1 MPSFFE
7 KIAARI
13 AFWHA
18 RGVFRAFLSD
28 LDRPEAVQERALAR
42 VMRLVRGS
50 EYARQCGLD
59 RVRSIADL
67 RSAAPI
73 VTYDDVRPTMDRLHA
88 GDVQAL
94 FAPGTRL
101 IMFAT
106 SSGTTAH
113 PKYIP
118 VTPEFVTQYRRGW
131 NTFGLKMLSDHPDAV
146 LRAILQ
152 GSGKMDESIS
162 PAGVPCGAITGLMSR
177 TQKRI
182 VRRFYVGTP
191 EMGDIDDPTARYYTL
206 MRFGIMRDVAF
217 AITANPATLIRMART
232 ADENRETL
240 IRDVRDGTLSAQ
252 LVDSDALRRRL
263 SSTLRPDKAR
273 AAELEKML
281 QSHGSL
287 RPRDYWKLSFLA
299 CWTGGSMGY
308 YLERLADWFGPLPV
322 RDVGLLASEG
332 RVTIP
337 LDDGTPAGVLD
348 VNAAVFEFIPI
359 EEWQQPSPRT
369 LLPTELEVDREY
381 VVVLTNDAGLIRYRL
396 DDVVKVRGWVE
407 HTPVLEFLHRAGR
420 VSSMAGEKLTEH
432 QLVQAVRS
440 ACKRLAVPEFDF
452 VVGPR
457 WADPPSYVLSAHAE
471 VSDALV
477 AAIDESLGQ
486 QNFEYESRRKSNRL
500 GGLSFRALG
509 AGAIDRM
516 DQRLMASRRSTSEQY
531 KRPCLFTEPSKDTEA
546 LGLPPDR

>member
-18 RGVFRAFLSD
+18 RSVFQAFTAD
-28 LDRPEAVQERALAR
+28 LERPESVQEQVLTR
-42 VMRLVRGS
+42 VLRQVRGS
-50 EYARQCGLD
+50 EYARSCDLD
-59 RVRSIADL
+59 RVKTIADL

-73 VTYDDVRPTMDRLHA
+73 VTYDDVRPTMDRVHS
-88 GDVQAL
+88 GDTQAL
-94 FAPGTRL
+94 FSPGTRI

-118 VTPEFVTQYRRGW
+118 VTPEFVKQYRRGW
-131 NTFGLKMLSDHPDAV
+131 NTFGLKMLSDHPNAV

-152 GSGKMDESIS
+152 GSGKVDESIS

-177 TQKRI
+177 TQKGI

-191 EMGDIDDPTARYYTL
+191 EIAQIDDPTARYYTL
-206 MRFGIMRDVAF
+206 MRFGIVRDVAF

-232 ADENRETL
+232 ADEYRETL
-240 IRDVRDGTLSAQ
+240 IRDVRDGTLSPQ
-252 LVDSDALRRRL
+252 VVTESALRAKLAAR
-263 SSTLRPDKAR
+263 LRPDPKR
-273 AAELEKML
+273 AAELEEL
-281 QSHGSL
+281 AARADSL

-308 YLERLADWFGPLPV
+308 YLDRLADWFGPLPV

-348 VNAAVFEFIPI
+348 VSAAVFEFIPI
-359 EEWQQPSPRT
+359 EEWEQPNPRT

-440 ACKRLAVPEFDF
+440 ACKRLAIPEFDF

-457 WADPPSYVLSAHAE
+457 WADPPSYVLSAHAD

-477 AAIDESLGQ
+477 GAIDESLGE
-486 QNFEYESRRKSNRL
+486 QNFEYQSRRKSNRL

-509 AGAIDRM
+509 PGAIDRM
-516 DQRLMASRRSTSEQY
+516 DQRLMASRRSTTEQY